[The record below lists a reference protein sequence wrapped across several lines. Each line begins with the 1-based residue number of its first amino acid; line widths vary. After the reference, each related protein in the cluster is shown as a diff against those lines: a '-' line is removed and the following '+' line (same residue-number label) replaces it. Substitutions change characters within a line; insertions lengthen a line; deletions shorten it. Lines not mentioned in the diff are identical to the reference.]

1 LITSHVAA
9 RKSTEMFCGN
19 IKVLLFEDE
28 EFEDEEYKGLIFE
41 NYNIKK
47 IEGFYVK
54 K

>member
-28 EFEDEEYKGLIFE
+28 EYKGSIFE
-41 NYNIKK
+41 NYNIEK